1 MSKPTPAVVFV
12 ADFDYNWHIGSG
24 DFLDYMKRPEA
35 FMNKYHK
42 YKSDIYYDYLDY
54 MKNDE
59 KSFGLFNA
67 TIDKFS
73 DQDIYQMRK
82 QELKTQEQDLPQYK
96 GVSSFDNNFLIENGL
111 MSSNGKLNYKKLQEY
126 ARKSMNALISTSKKL
141 DNDNVYWVAA
151 VHVNTDNVHVHY
163 KFLEHEKR
171 ENRRKKYRDG
181 DSLELEAFDKFKTTM
196 VNSITRDN
204 KMFRELTQF
213 QREFLLP
220 SVKETFP
227 QGTVDL
233 LSELVNKLPKDKQ
246 WQYNRPKIKK
256 YQTDID
262 DCVMSLIKSNPKTF
276 DIYNKYRLK
285 LNEAVEKLK
294 QIYGTGKEE
303 RRLYENFKGNHL
315 KDFHQR
321 AGNALLNFLKEDTD
335 FYEKAIEQCSY
346 SKENFD
352 NMFIPEQEDE
362 SLIFDEKKSD
372 VEFPIEDFS
381 PVDYEYE
388 YPQDDFISE
397 QEDEPLI
404 SDEKSSDVEI
414 PIEDFSPIDYE
425 YEYPQDDFI
434 TEQEYQTHDVNIP
447 DVIIENDTSDLIS
460 DGKYYLKWSD
470 NYKEACSV
478 IYDKNSEKEDYF
490 EAEQLLLSEARSGNV
505 LAIHDLGKLYSTE
518 KLGNKDDEESFEYY
532 KEALQGFMAIESY
545 AENMF
550 PYEPMYEGQS
560 MKPKDMRSYVWYRI
574 GKMHCYG
581 LGTELNYEESFKWF
595 LKSAEM
601 KNKFAQYS
609 LANLY
614 YYGNGVEKDLSQ
626 AFNWYMKSAEQDQ
639 PYAAYSVAQMY
650 SNGEAVHKDEDE
662 AQKYYKQAL
671 NGFLLLEKKNQA
683 DDNLFYKI
691 GTMYKNGLGTEI
703 NTLKAID
710 YFKQSAELNNKNGL
724 YEYGKALF
732 LGKDIPQDIDKAI
745 QLLEKSINLG
755 NTNAKRFLALEYI
768 SGKYLEQ
775 NIAKGIDMLA
785 ECVENGD
792 MLACYNLGKIYFK
805 GEVVEKDL
813 NKAEK
818 YFLTSAESENEF
830 ALYSLGKLYLEKEK
844 YDLKKALMYLKK
856 ATEHE
861 KIKPYADYSLG
872 KTLYDKD
879 IDRKKGLNHLLS
891 ASDEN
896 VYACTKAA
904 KILAFDEEFL
914 DIQKAIELLK
924 YAIDTFEDNSMAK
937 YYMGKILYDKDIDK
951 ESGLNHLLSAS
962 DENVY
967 ACTKAAKILAFD
979 EDFLD
984 MQKAVG
990 LLKYAIDTFEDNSMA
1005 KYYMGKILYD
1015 KDIDKES
1022 GLNHLLSASDEN
1034 VYACTKA
1041 AKILAFDEDFLD
1053 MQKAV
1058 GLLEYAIDNFED
1070 NTTAKSM
1077 LGSIYL
1083 NNKSLHQEKAGL
1095 ILLDEASEAGDEFAQ
1110 QCLGKYYIQDKHKDL
1125 NKALLYL
1132 YPSAETGN
1140 AFSQYYIGKIYLS
1153 KEKRDIKKA
1162 KQFLHLSTQSG
1173 NEYAEYT
1180 LGCIYLKEGNK
1191 KQAKIFLKS
1200 SASHGNTY
1208 AKSLYK
1214 LVNSGKYNMKNKHH
1228 AYLRPSLA
1236 MLRRFYDSVNG
1247 HTKHLINQLQYE
1259 IDQKAEYDKLV
1270 EQQQIEYDMHR
1281 NY

>member
-151 VHVNTDNVHVHY
+151 VHVNTDNVHIHY
-163 KFLEHEKR
+163 KFLEHERR
-171 ENRRKKYRDG
+171 ENRKKKYRDG

-246 WQYNRPKIKK
+246 WQYNRPKMKK

-262 DCVMSLIKSNPKTF
+262 ECVMSLIKCNPKTF
-276 DIYNKYRLK
+276 DIYNKYRLQ

-321 AGNALLNFLKEDTD
+321 AGNALLNFLKEDTA
-335 FYEKAIEQCSY
+335 FYEKAIKQHSY

-352 NMFIPEQEDE
+352 NVFIPELEDE
-362 SLIFDEKKSD
+362 SLIFDETKSD
-372 VEFPIEDFS
+372 VEF
-381 PVDYEYE
+381 
-388 YPQDDFISE
+388 
-397 QEDEPLI
+397 
-404 SDEKSSDVEI
+404 

-434 TEQEYQTHDVNIP
+434 SEQKYQTHDENNP

-460 DGKYYLKWSD
+460 DGKYYLKWSN

-478 IYDKNSEKEDYF
+478 IYDKNSEEDYL

-518 KLGNKDDEESFEYY
+518 KLGNKDDEKSSEYY

-560 MKPKDMRSYVWYRI
+560 MKSKDMRPYVWYRI

-581 LGTELNYEESFKWF
+581 LGTELNYEKAFKWF

-601 KNKFAQYS
+601 KNRFAQYS

-626 AFNWYMKSAEQDQ
+626 AFNWYIKSAEQDQ

-671 NGFLLLEKKNQA
+671 NGFLSLEKKNQT

-703 NTLKAID
+703 DTLKAID

-724 YEYGKALF
+724 YEYGKSL
-732 LGKDIPQDIDKAI
+732 LLDKDIPQDIDKAL

-768 SGKYLEQ
+768 SGKHLEQ
-775 NIAKGIDMLA
+775 NIAKGIDMLS

-813 NKAEK
+813 NKAEE
-818 YFLTSAESENEF
+818 YLLTSAESNNEF

-844 YDLKKALMYLKK
+844 YDLEKALMYLKK

-861 KIKPYADYSLG
+861 KIKPYAEYALG

-914 DIQKAIELLK
+914 DIQKAVELLK

-951 ESGLNHLLSAS
+951 ESGLNHLLSVS
-962 DENVY
+962 DKNVY
-967 ACTKAAKILAFD
+967 ACTKAAKILA
-979 EDFLD
+979 
-984 MQKAVG
+984 
-990 LLKYAIDTFEDNSMA
+990 
-1005 KYYMGKILYD
+1005 YD
-1015 KDIDKES
+1015 KDF
-1022 GLNHLLSASDEN
+1022 LN
-1034 VYACTKA
+1034 
-1041 AKILAFDEDFLD
+1041 I
-1053 MQKAV
+1053 QKAV
-1058 GLLEYAIDNFED
+1058 GLLEYAIDSFED
-1070 NTTAKSM
+1070 NTKAKSM

-1083 NNKSLHQEKAGL
+1083 NKKSLHQEKDGL
-1095 ILLDEASEAGDEFAQ
+1095 ILLDEASEAGNEFAQ
-1110 QCLGKYYIQDKHKDL
+1110 QCLGKYYMQNKHKNL

-1162 KQFLHLSTQSG
+1162 KQFLHLSAQSE

-1191 KQAKIFLKS
+1191 KQAKIFLES

-1214 LVNSGKYNMKNKHH
+1214 LVSSGKYNMKNKHH

-1247 HTKHLINQLQYE
+1247 HTKYLINQLQYE